1 MKNFLSF
8 CVATLCLYFAF
19 NQVNIEDIYRALS
32 DANMIYIFVAFI
44 ATFVTFILRS
54 LRWKI
59 LLDSPKELKIQK
71 YISTTHVG
79 YFLNNI
85 LPFRA
90 GDLAR
95 AKLLSNNSTNIK
107 FSFLVGSLVAEK
119 IIDLWIVGLFSIF
132 IILFGFKNV
141 LGLEFS
147 IGILLLY
154 VITSLIIFGG
164 ASQIIFMQ
172 LLSGGAS
179 SLVAITSVGVINSRH
194 LLYGAVLSEYL
205 EKLSF
210 FKKLFISY
218 FIVDQGFA
226 ESNKY
231 LKKNNSQTNLHY
243 HVLGGGITLWL
254 FWQISTLSGII
265 LGSFIPEE
273 LEKFVEVM
281 PISAAFSFIISAKFS
296 SDPAIPSARAT
307 HASFPEAI
315 IIPFNKFSTDT

>member
-1 MKNFLSF
+1 MKNILSF

-59 LLDSPKELKIQK
+59 LLDSPKDLKLQK

-154 VITSLIIFGG
+154 VITSFIIFGNNSL
-164 ASQIIFMQ
+164 ANKMQ
-172 LLSGGAS
+172 KQFSITKNFIDGYLLVSKNKIKLGSISILLWCSFVVYMYTLLKSVNIDLSFQQYIGIT
-179 SLVAITSVGVINSRH
+179 VITSIVTSLPIAPAAIGTYHLAVIYFLNLYGIGIDQSQTAAILLH
-194 LLYGAVLSEYL
+194 SVFLLYS
-205 EKLSF
+205 
-210 FKKLFISY
+210 
-218 FIVDQGFA
+218 
-226 ESNKY
+226 
-231 LKKNNSQTNLHY
+231 
-243 HVLGGGITLWL
+243 
-254 FWQISTLSGII
+254 II
-265 LGSFIPEE
+265 LGYIYLSFEKIE
-273 LEKFVEVM
+273 LKSL
-281 PISAAFSFIISAKFS
+281 INDDK
-296 SDPAIPSARAT
+296 
-307 HASFPEAI
+307 
-315 IIPFNKFSTDT
+315 N

>member
-1 MKNFLSF
+1 MKKILSF

-32 DANMIYIFVAFI
+32 DANMIYILFAFI
-44 ATFVTFILRS
+44 ATFVTFVLRS

-95 AKLLSNNSTNIK
+95 AKLLSNISTNIK

-119 IIDLWIVGLFSIF
+119 IIDLWIIGLFSIF
-132 IILFGFKNV
+132 LILFGFNNV

-154 VITSLIIFGG
+154 IITSFIIFGNNFLASKIQKQFSITKNFIDGYLLVSKNKVKLGGISILLWCSFVVYMYTLLKSVNIDLSFQQYIGITVITSIVTSLPIAPAAIGTYHLAVIYFLNLYGIG
-164 ASQIIFMQ
+164 IDQSQTAAI
-172 LLSGGAS
+172 LLH
-179 SLVAITSVGVINSRH
+179 SVF
-194 LLYGAVLSEYL
+194 LLYS
-205 EKLSF
+205 
-210 FKKLFISY
+210 
-218 FIVDQGFA
+218 
-226 ESNKY
+226 
-231 LKKNNSQTNLHY
+231 
-243 HVLGGGITLWL
+243 
-254 FWQISTLSGII
+254 II
-265 LGSFIPEE
+265 LGYIYLSFERIE
-273 LEKFVEVM
+273 LKSL
-281 PISAAFSFIISAKFS
+281 INDDK
-296 SDPAIPSARAT
+296 
-307 HASFPEAI
+307 
-315 IIPFNKFSTDT
+315 N

>member
-95 AKLLSNNSTNIK
+95 AKLLSNISTNIK

-119 IIDLWIVGLFSIF
+119 IIDLWIIGLFSIF
-132 IILFGFKNV
+132 LILFGFNNV

-154 VITSLIIFGG
+154 IITSFIIFGNNFLASKIQKQFSITKNFIDGYLLVSKNKVKLGGISILLWFSFVAYMYTFLKSGNIDLSFQQYIGITVITSIVTSLPIAPAAIGTYHLAVIYFL
-164 ASQIIFMQ
+164 SQYGIGIDQ
-172 LLSGGAS
+172 SQTAAILLH
-179 SLVAITSVGVINSRH
+179 SVF
-194 LLYGAVLSEYL
+194 LLY
-205 EKLSF
+205 
-210 FKKLFISY
+210 
-218 FIVDQGFA
+218 
-226 ESNKY
+226 
-231 LKKNNSQTNLHY
+231 T
-243 HVLGGGITLWL
+243 
-254 FWQISTLSGII
+254 II
-265 LGSFIPEE
+265 LGYINLSFEKIE
-273 LEKFVEVM
+273 LTSL
-281 PISAAFSFIISAKFS
+281 IN
-296 SDPAIPSARAT
+296 D
-307 HASFPEAI
+307 
-315 IIPFNKFSTDT
+315 NKN

>member
-1 MKNFLSF
+1 MKNILSF

-32 DANMIYIFVAFI
+32 GANMIYIIFAFI

-95 AKLLSNNSTNIK
+95 AKLLSNISTNIK

-119 IIDLWIVGLFSIF
+119 IIDLWIIGLFSIF
-132 IILFGFKNV
+132 LILFGFNNV

-154 VITSLIIFGG
+154 IITSFIIFGNNFLASKIQKQFSITKNFIDGYLLVSKNKVKLGGISILLWCSFVAYMYTLLKSVNIDLSFQQYIGITVITSIVTSLPIAPAAIGTYHLAVIYFLNLYGIG
-164 ASQIIFMQ
+164 IDQSQTAAI
-172 LLSGGAS
+172 LLH
-179 SLVAITSVGVINSRH
+179 SVF
-194 LLYGAVLSEYL
+194 LLYS
-205 EKLSF
+205 
-210 FKKLFISY
+210 
-218 FIVDQGFA
+218 
-226 ESNKY
+226 
-231 LKKNNSQTNLHY
+231 
-243 HVLGGGITLWL
+243 
-254 FWQISTLSGII
+254 II
-265 LGSFIPEE
+265 LGYIYLSFEKIE
-273 LEKFVEVM
+273 LKSL
-281 PISAAFSFIISAKFS
+281 IN
-296 SDPAIPSARAT
+296 D
-307 HASFPEAI
+307 
-315 IIPFNKFSTDT
+315 NKN